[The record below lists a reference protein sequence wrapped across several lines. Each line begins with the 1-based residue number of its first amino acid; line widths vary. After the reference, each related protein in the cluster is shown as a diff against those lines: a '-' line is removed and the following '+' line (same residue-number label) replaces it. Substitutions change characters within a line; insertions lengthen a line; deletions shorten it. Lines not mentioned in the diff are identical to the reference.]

1 MTTRTVEPAGFADLA
16 LTGAGIG
23 LRAIHY
29 ADAISQPD
37 AFAWAEVHPENY
49 MGAGGPPHHY
59 LTAVRD
65 THPLS
70 LHGVGLSLAGADPVD
85 TGHLARLKTLIDRYE
100 PVLFSEHLAW
110 SSHDGQFLNDLL
122 PVPYTEVSL
131 QHLAGRIDQVQDT
144 LGRSILIENPAR
156 YLTLSDSD
164 MAETVFLELLV
175 QRTGC
180 GLLLDVNNVFVSAV
194 NLGFDAT
201 GYIARFP
208 AAAVGEIHVAGHAPD
223 PAQRETGLL
232 IDSHDRAVDE
242 QVWQLLEHAL
252 AHTGPVPVLVEWDR
266 DWPEWPTLLAE
277 AQRADEILDRTA
289 RTDTL
294 TKKTVAC

>member
-1 MTTRTVEPAGFADLA
+1 MRSSESVKFPDLA

-23 LRAIHY
+23 LRAVHY
-29 ADAISQPD
+29 PDAISQPD

-59 LTAVRD
+59 LTAVRE

-85 TGHLARLKTLIDRYE
+85 VVHLKRLKALIDRYE
-100 PVLFSEHLAW
+100 PVLCSEHLAW
-110 SSHDGQFLNDLL
+110 SSHDGRFLNDLL

-131 QHLAGRIDQVQDT
+131 QHLARRIDQVQDT
-144 LGRSILIENPAR
+144 LGQSILIENPAR

-164 MAETVFLELLV
+164 MAETVFLEQLV

-194 NLGFDAT
+194 NLGFDAAR
-201 GYIARFP
+201 YIAQFP

-223 PAQRETGLL
+223 PAQGETGLL

-242 QVWQLLEHAL
+242 QVWQLLEYAL
-252 AHTGPVPVLVEWDR
+252 ARTGPVPVLVEWDR
-266 DWPEWPTLLAE
+266 DWPEWSTLLAE

-289 RTDTL
+289 RADIL
-294 TKKTVAC
+294 TEKTVAC